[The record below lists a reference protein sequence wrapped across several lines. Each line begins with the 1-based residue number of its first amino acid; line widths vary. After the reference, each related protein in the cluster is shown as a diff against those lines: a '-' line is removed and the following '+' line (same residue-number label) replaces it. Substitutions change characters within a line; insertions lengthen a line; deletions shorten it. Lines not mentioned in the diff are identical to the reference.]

1 MPYFSKMS
9 KKRKTKMEG
18 KNLVVLDP
26 LRKDTSESPTQFAT
40 RALSQLEEGL
50 KTHKA
55 KYGHLR
61 HPKPEELK

>member
-1 MPYFSKMS
+1 
-9 KKRKTKMEG
+9 MEG